1 MHWRCPPLVSDKILS
16 IVSQIGPII
25 TKMLSLK
32 SATEI
37 AGELA
42 QRVRARR
49 LRRGWTQT
57 ELAKR
62 AGVKVSTYIL
72 FERTGQIAV
81 IRLLKILEVLDLV
94 NEFDQIGRQ
103 EDLAGMTLAQITQPE
118 RKRGAHKRS

>member
-1 MHWRCPPLVSDKILS
+1 
-16 IVSQIGPII
+16 
-25 TKMLSLK
+25 MLSLK

-49 LRRGWTQT
+49 LRRGWTQA

-62 AGVKVSTYIL
+62 AGVKPSTYIL
-72 FERTGQIAV
+72 FERTGRIAV
-81 IRLLKILEVLDLV
+81 IRLLKILEVLDLA
-94 NEFDQIGRQ
+94 NEFDHIGRQ

-118 RKRGAHKRS
+118 RKRGTQKRP